1 MSSVE
6 NKKNWL
12 KQQLREESTSSATG
26 AYNTPFAFN
35 PDKNAKGAS
44 RNYYLDLGY
53 KLVNQKEL
61 RKKAK
66 GMEYKDLW
74 KK

>member
-1 MSSVE
+1 MN
-6 NKKNWL
+6 NKQKSKNWL
-12 KQQLREESTSSATG
+12 KQQLKEVSTSSAAG

-35 PDKNAKGAS
+35 PDKNAKGSA

-53 KLVNQKEL
+53 KLVNQKQL

>member
-1 MSSVE
+1 MNRIE
-6 NKKNWL
+6 EKKNWL
-12 KQQLREESTSSATG
+12 KQQLKEVSTSAAAG

-53 KLVNQKEL
+53 KLVNQKEV
-61 RKKAK
+61 RRKAK
-66 GMEYKDLW
+66 GMIYKDLW